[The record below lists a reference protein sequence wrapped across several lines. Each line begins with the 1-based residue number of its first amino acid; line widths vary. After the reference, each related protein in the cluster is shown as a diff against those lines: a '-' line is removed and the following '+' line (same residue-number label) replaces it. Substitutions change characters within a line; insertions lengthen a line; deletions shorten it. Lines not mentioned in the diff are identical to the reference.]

1 VGATCVSRNGDPLYR
16 TRSFALPEEKMIAAE
31 QKRLIEGFLDAYNS
45 FDVDGMVKL
54 LHPDCMF
61 QNISG
66 QEITASAR
74 GLAEF
79 RELAEKS
86 KALFSSRCQKV
97 LYFESAGAKA
107 TVGIAFEGRLRAD
120 LPNRLKA
127 GDALKLEGKSVY
139 EFQDGLICGLTDYS

>member
-1 VGATCVSRNGDPLYR
+1 MPLHR
-16 TRSFALPEEKMIAAE
+16 TRSFALYEEKMNAAQ
-31 QKRLIEGFLDAYNS
+31 QKRLIERFLDAYNS

-54 LHPDCMF
+54 MHPDCMF
-61 QNISG
+61 QNVSG

-86 KALFSSRCQKV
+86 KPLFSSRCQKV

-107 TVGIAFEGRLRAD
+107 TVGIAFEGMLRSELPNGLRA
-120 LPNRLKA
+120 
-127 GDALKLEGKSVY
+127 GDVLKLEGKSVF
-139 EFQDGLICGLTDYS
+139 EFQDGLIYRLTGYS

>member
-1 VGATCVSRNGDPLYR
+1 MN
-16 TRSFALPEEKMIAAE
+16 AAE
-31 QKRLIEGFLDAYNS
+31 QKGLIEAFIDAYNS

-54 LHPDCMF
+54 LHQNCLF
-61 QNISG
+61 QNVSG

-79 RELAEKS
+79 REPAEKS

-107 TVGIAFEGRLRAD
+107 TVGISFEGILRAD
-120 LPNRLKA
+120 LPNGLKA
-127 GDALKLEGKSVY
+127 GDVLKLEGRSLY
-139 EFQDGLICGLTDYS
+139 EFQDGLIYRLTDCS